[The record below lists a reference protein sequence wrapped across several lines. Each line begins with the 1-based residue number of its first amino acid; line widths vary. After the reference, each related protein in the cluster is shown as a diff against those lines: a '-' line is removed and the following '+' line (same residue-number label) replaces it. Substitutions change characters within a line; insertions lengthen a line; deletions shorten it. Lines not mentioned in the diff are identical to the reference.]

1 MSIMLQLPYRVLA
14 GKLLLHQFVKHFND
28 ILHTFALRC
37 VCDFL
42 NWFNRFR
49 MRQSL
54 ADGSGGALLWI
65 KSRKTAQ
72 DTTRCLHTYTHV
84 PLRRV
89 YVLFVATALAFRIK
103 NEPVPIAT
111 KAPNKQCLQGQS
123 FDCVRDG
130 SVKKQR
136 KLMSAG
142 NTIRS
147 LKA

>member
-1 MSIMLQLPYRVLA
+1 MLQLPYRVLA
-14 GKLLLHQFVKHFND
+14 GKLLLQQLVKHFSD

-54 ADGSGGALLWI
+54 ADGAGGALLWI
-65 KSRKTAQ
+65 ESGKTAH
-72 DTTRCLHTYTHV
+72 DTARCWPTYTHA

-89 YVLFVATALAFRIK
+89 YVLFVAIALAFRIK
-103 NEPVPIAT
+103 IEPVPIAM
-111 KAPNKQCLQGQS
+111 KAPNSQCLQGQC
-123 FDCVRDG
+123 FDCARDG